1 MVCDSKWELKDN
13 SSAGFSLYSFILLW
27 GGGSD
32 LVISSFA
39 YMLIDMKSIKVC
51 CLLFYMCSANLTV
64 WPDLCLF

>member
-1 MVCDSKWELKDN
+1 MIVSENSKIIQVLDLV
-13 SSAGFSLYSFILLW
+13 STHLFCFA
-27 GGGSD
+27 GGSD

-64 WPDLCLF
+64 WPDLCLL